1 MKMDRKGFIKK
12 TVGAVL
18 VSLPVISLIG
28 CSSDDTANGDPN
40 IDLDTADCLT
50 NGANATAIS
59 SNHGHTLVVS
69 KADIDA
75 GSQKSYSI
83 RGSAGHNHTIALTS
97 ANFNTLKTAK
107 SISVESSRDSSHRH
121 DVTVSCA

>member
-1 MKMDRKGFIKK
+1 MNRKTFIKR

-18 VSLPVISLIG
+18 VAIPAYSLIS
-28 CSSDDTANGDPN
+28 CSNDDSANGDPN
-40 IDLDTADCLT
+40 IDPEAQDCLD

-59 SNHGHTLVVS
+59 SNHGHTLIVN

-75 GSQKSYSI
+75 GVEKSYSI
-83 RGSAGHNHTIALTS
+83 QGSSGHNHTIVVTA
-97 ANFNTLKTAK
+97 ANFNTLKSAK
-107 SISVESSRDSSHRH
+107 TLKVESSRDSSHRH